1 MALVMAVLLT
11 VSGCGLGSGSTV
23 PLMVGP
29 GSITPASGLEG
40 VRITVGSKEYTEQV
54 ILGYILEFTLMAAG
68 AEVRDLTGI
77 VGSRST
83 REAQLRGQVDVAY
96 EFTGNAWINYLGH
109 EKPIPNAREQFEA
122 VRDEDLERNDMVWL
136 DPAPMDD
143 TYALAAS
150 KAVVERTGVRTL
162 SQYADLVR
170 TNPAAA
176 KTCVDTEFRAR
187 QDGFPG
193 MAAAYGFDPA
203 RAQTPIL
210 QVGII
215 YQATAD
221 GRQCDF
227 GEVFTTDGRIAALDL
242 TVLTDDKQFFAHYNP
257 SVTMKRSFFE
267 AHPEIAEV
275 TAPRHRGTDERG
287 DHRDEQAGRRRR
299 ARSRGGRARLD
310 GRRRVR
316 HRALTCANPIESDI
330 GHRSGVGDL
339 SRTNSGLPPSL
350 VVRFQ

>member
-1 MALVMAVLLT
+1 MRRSILRFVMATALVACVAA
-11 VSGCGLGSGSTV
+11 CGLGSGGGL
-23 PLMVGP
+23 PLRVGP
-29 GSITPASGLEG
+29 GSIKPTPGLQG

-54 ILGYILEFTLMAAG
+54 ILGYILEYTLSAAG
-68 AEVRDLTGI
+68 ADVRDLTGI

-83 REAQLRGQVDVAY
+83 RGAQLSNQVDVAY

-109 EKPIPNAREQFEA
+109 ETPIADTRRQFEA
-122 VRDEDLERNDMVWL
+122 VRDADLKANDMVWL
-136 DPAPMDD
+136 EPGPMDD

-150 KAVVERTGVRTL
+150 KAVVQRTGVHTL
-162 SQYADLVR
+162 SQYAELVKR
-170 TNPAAA
+170 NPAAA

-221 GRQCDF
+221 ATQCDF

-242 TVLTDDKQFFAHYNP
+242 TVLQDDKQFFAHYNP
-257 SVTMKRSFFE
+257 SVTMKRAFSQ
-267 AHPEIAEV
+267 AHPQIADV
-275 TAPRHRGTDERG
+275 TAPVTAALTNDVIIELNKRVDVDGKDPSIVA
-287 DHRDEQAGRRRR
+287 RDWMV
-299 ARSRGGRARLD
+299 SRGFITAG
-310 GRRRVR
+310 
-316 HRALTCANPIESDI
+316 
-330 GHRSGVGDL
+330 
-339 SRTNSGLPPSL
+339 
-350 VVRFQ
+350 

>member
-1 MALVMAVLLT
+1 MTGDFGVLSRGERDQLHRNRWVPLMVTLVLALT
-11 VSGCGLGSGSTV
+11 GCGLGSGSTP
-23 PLMVGP
+23 PLEVRP
-29 GSITPASGLEG
+29 GSITPTPGLEG
-40 VRITVGSKEYTEQV
+40 ARITVGSKEYTEQV

-109 EKPIPNAREQFEA
+109 EKPIPNTREQFEA
-122 VRDEDLERNDMVWL
+122 VRDEDFDRNGMVWL
-136 DPAPMDD
+136 EPGPMDD

-150 KAVVERTGVRTL
+150 KQVVDRTGVRTL

-170 TNPAAA
+170 SNPAAA

-203 RAQTPIL
+203 RAVTPIL

-257 SVTMKRSFFE
+257 SVTMKQEFFD

-275 TAPRHRGTDERG
+275 TAPVT
-287 DHRDEQAGRRRR
+287 A
-299 ARSRGGRARLD
+299 
-310 GRRRVR
+310 
-316 HRALTCANPIESDI
+316 ALTNEAIIEMNKQVDVE
-330 GHRSGVGDL
+330 GRDPAMVARDWMVAKGFVGAA
-339 SRTNSGLPPSL
+339 
-350 VVRFQ
+350 

>member
-1 MALVMAVLLT
+1 MRRVLGAVVATMCALTLSA
-11 VSGCGLGSGSTV
+11 CGLGSGGTV
-23 PLMVGP
+23 PFMVGP
-29 GSITPASGLEG
+29 GSIKPNAALEG
-40 VRITVGSKEYTEQV
+40 VKITVSSKEYTEQV
-54 ILGYILEFTLMAAG
+54 IMGYILEYTLAAAG

-109 EKPIPNAREQFEA
+109 EKPIPDSREQYEA

-136 DPAPMDD
+136 PPGPMDD

-150 KAVVERTGVRTL
+150 RKVVERTGVRTL
-162 SQYADLVR
+162 SQYADLVK

-187 QDGFPG
+187 QDGYPG

-203 RAQTPIL
+203 RAQTPVL

-215 YQATAD
+215 YQATAYGD
-221 GRQCDF
+221 QCDF

-242 TVLTDDKQFFAHYNP
+242 VVLTDDKQFFAHYNP
-257 SVTMKRSFFE
+257 SVTMKRHFFD
-267 AHPEIAEV
+267 AHPQIAEV
-275 TAPRHRGTDERG
+275 TAPVT
-287 DHRDEQAGRRRR
+287 A
-299 ARSRGGRARLD
+299 
-310 GRRRVR
+310 
-316 HRALTCANPIESDI
+316 ALTNEAIIEMNKQVDVE
-330 GHRSGVGDL
+330 GRD
-339 SRTNSGLPPSL
+339 PA
-350 VVRFQ
+350 VVARDWMLAEGFVTER

>member
-1 MALVMAVLLT
+1 MRRALAVLVATMCALT
-11 VSGCGLGSGSTV
+11 MTACGLGSGGTV
-23 PLMVGP
+23 PFMVGP
-29 GSITPASGLEG
+29 GSIRPDAALEG
-40 VRITVGSKEYTEQV
+40 VKITVGSKEYTEQV
-54 ILGYILEFTLMAAG
+54 IMGYILEYTLAAAG
-68 AEVRDLTGI
+68 ADVRDLTGI

-109 EKPIPNAREQFEA
+109 EKPIPDSREQYEA
-122 VRDEDLERNDMVWL
+122 VRDEDLQRNGVVWL
-136 DPAPMDD
+136 PPGPMDD

-150 KAVVERTGVRTL
+150 KKVVERTGVRTL

-187 QDGFPG
+187 QDGYPG

-221 GRQCDF
+221 GNQCDF

-242 TVLTDDKQFFAHYNP
+242 VVLEDDKQFFAHYNP
-257 SVTMKRSFFE
+257 SVTMKRQFFD

-275 TAPRHRGTDERG
+275 TAPVT
-287 DHRDEQAGRRRR
+287 A
-299 ARSRGGRARLD
+299 
-310 GRRRVR
+310 
-316 HRALTCANPIESDI
+316 ALTNDAIIEMNKQVDVE
-330 GHRSGVGDL
+330 GRD
-339 SRTNSGLPPSL
+339 PA
-350 VVRFQ
+350 VVARDWMVAEGFVTAE

>member
-1 MALVMAVLLT
+1 MRTPRAVLAAVVCAL
-11 VSGCGLGSGSTV
+11 SLAGCGLGSGGTV
-23 PLMVGP
+23 PLPVGP
-29 GSITPASGLEG
+29 GSITPNPALEG
-40 VRITVGSKEYTEQV
+40 VKITVGSKEYTEQ
-54 ILGYILEFTLMAAG
+54 IIMGYILEFTLAAAG
-68 AEVRDLTGI
+68 ADVRDLTGI

-83 REAQLRGQVDVAY
+83 REAQLSGQVDVAY

-109 EKPIPNAREQFEA
+109 EKPIPDSRAQFEA
-122 VRDEDLERNDMVWL
+122 VRDEDLARNDMVWL
-136 DPAPMDD
+136 PPGPMDD

-150 KAVVERTGVRTL
+150 RRVVEKTGVRTL
-162 SQYADLVR
+162 SEYSELVR

-221 GRQCDF
+221 ATQCDF

-242 TVLTDDKQFFAHYNP
+242 VVLTDDKQFFAHYNP
-257 SVTMKRSFFE
+257 SVTMKREFYE
-267 AHPEIAEV
+267 AHPAIAEV
-275 TAPRHRGTDERG
+275 TAPVTAALTNDVIIELNKQV
-287 DHRDEQAGRRRR
+287 DV
-299 ARSRGGRARLD
+299 D
-310 GRRRVR
+310 GR
-316 HRALTCANPIESDI
+316 D
-330 GHRSGVGDL
+330 
-339 SRTNSGLPPSL
+339 PS
-350 VVRFQ
+350 VVARDWMVDQGFITAP

>member
-1 MALVMAVLLT
+1 MKRRSIVRAAALALT
-11 VSGCGLGSGSTV
+11 ATLALSGCGLGSGGAL

-29 GSITPASGLEG
+29 GSIRPTPGLEG
-40 VRITVGSKEYTEQV
+40 VEITVGSKEYTEQV
-54 ILGYILEFTLMAAG
+54 ILGYILEFTLAAAG
-68 AEVRDLTGI
+68 ADVRDLTGI

-83 REAQLRGQVDVAY
+83 REAQLSGQVDVAY

-109 EKPIPNAREQFEA
+109 EKPIPDTAAQFEA
-122 VRDEDLERNDMVWL
+122 VRAEDLERNDMVWL
-136 DPAPMDD
+136 PPGPMDD

-150 KAVVERTGVRTL
+150 QRVVEATGVRDL
-162 SQYADLVR
+162 SQYAELVR

-221 GRQCDF
+221 GNQCDF

-242 TVLTDDKQFFAHYNP
+242 VVLTDDRQFFAHYNP
-257 SVTMKRSFFE
+257 SVTMKKQFFD

-275 TAPRHRGTDERG
+275 TAPVT
-287 DHRDEQAGRRRR
+287 A
-299 ARSRGGRARLD
+299 
-310 GRRRVR
+310 
-316 HRALTCANPIESDI
+316 ALTNEVIIELNKQVDVE
-330 GHRSGVGDL
+330 GRD
-339 SRTNSGLPPSL
+339 PS
-350 VVRFQ
+350 VVARDWMVARGFITAG

>member
-1 MALVMAVLLT
+1 MGRRAWWAALGLTVALVLSA
-11 VSGCGLGSGSTV
+11 CGLGSGSTV
-23 PLMVGP
+23 PFQVGP
-29 GSITPASGLEG
+29 GSVKPTPGLEG
-40 VRITVGSKEYTEQV
+40 VKITVGSKEYTEQV
-54 ILGYILEFTLMAAG
+54 ILGYILEYTLAAAG
-68 AEVRDLTGI
+68 ADVRDLTGI

-83 REAQLRGQVDVAY
+83 REAQLSGQVDVAY

-109 EKPIPNAREQFEA
+109 EKPIPDSREQFEA
-122 VRDEDLERNDMVWL
+122 VREEDLARNNMVWL
-136 DPAPMDD
+136 DPGPMDD

-150 KAVVERTGVRTL
+150 SAIVERTSVRTL
-162 SQYADLVR
+162 SEYAALVKR
-170 TNPAAA
+170 DPAAA

-221 GRQCDF
+221 GTQCDF

-257 SVTMKRSFFE
+257 SVTMKRDFFD

-275 TAPRHRGTDERG
+275 TAPVT
-287 DHRDEQAGRRRR
+287 A
-299 ARSRGGRARLD
+299 
-310 GRRRVR
+310 
-316 HRALTCANPIESDI
+316 ALTNDVIIELNKQVDVE
-330 GHRSGVGDL
+330 GRD
-339 SRTNSGLPPSL
+339 PA
-350 VVRFQ
+350 VVARDWMVSKGFVTTK

>member
-1 MALVMAVLLT
+1 MRRYVTSVLAALLSAMTLAA
-11 VSGCGLGSGSTV
+11 CGLGSGGTL
-23 PLMVGP
+23 PLQVGP
-29 GSITPASGLEG
+29 GSITPNPALEG
-40 VRITVGSKEYTEQV
+40 VKITVGSKEYTEQV
-54 ILGYILEFTLMAAG
+54 ILGYILEFALAAAG
-68 AEVRDLTGI
+68 ADVRDLTGI

-83 REAQLRGQVDVAY
+83 REAQLSDQVDVAY

-109 EKPIPNAREQFEA
+109 EKPIANPRQQYEA
-122 VRDEDLERNDMVWL
+122 VRDEDLKRNDMVWL
-136 DPAPMDD
+136 APGPMDD

-162 SQYADLVR
+162 SQYVDLVEKD
-170 TNPAAA
+170 PAAA

-221 GRQCDF
+221 ATQCDF

-242 TVLTDDKQFFAHYNP
+242 VVLEDDKQYFAHYNP
-257 SVTMKRSFFE
+257 SVTMKKTFFD
-267 AHPEIAEV
+267 AHPEIADV
-275 TAPRHRGTDERG
+275 TAPVT
-287 DHRDEQAGRRRR
+287 A
-299 ARSRGGRARLD
+299 
-310 GRRRVR
+310 
-316 HRALTCANPIESDI
+316 ALTNEAVIELNKQVDVE
-330 GHRSGVGDL
+330 GRD
-339 SRTNSGLPPSL
+339 PA
-350 VVRFQ
+350 VVARDWMVSQGFVTAR